1 MPAQRVAGMFEF
13 QAAADFVQAA
23 RDFVHA
29 LIADRRRNAFQ
40 RKPVPAGKHAA
51 ELAAAIAVIGNRP
64 ARDPERMACG
74 KDTLPCSFEHLVSR
88 VARIDAARGL
98 SVPVDCFGKFDRV
111 VHRLVEN

>member
-1 MPAQRVAGMFEF
+1 MPRQRVAGMLEF
-13 QAAADFVQAA
+13 QVATDFVQVSG
-23 RDFVHA
+23 DFVHA
-29 LIADRRRNAFQ
+29 VIADGRRHALQ
-40 RKPVPAGKHAA
+40 RKPVLAVKHAA
-51 ELAAAIAVIGNRP
+51 ELAAAIAVIGNRL
-64 ARDPERMACG
+64 AGDPERMARG